1 MKTPAYQTAELKRKN
16 VRLAW
21 MLGGLALFFLVTSFP
36 FWSGIFR
43 IVGTQ
48 AVQ

>member
-1 MKTPAYQTAELKRKN
+1 MRIPDYQTAELRRKN

-21 MLGGLALFFLVTSFP
+21 GLAGLALFFLVTSFP
-36 FWSGIFR
+36 FWAGIFR

-48 AVQ
+48 AIQ

>member
-1 MKTPAYQTAELKRKN
+1 MRVPEYQTSELRRKN
-16 VRLAW
+16 IRLAW
-21 MLGGLALFFLVTSFP
+21 VLGGLALFFLVTSFP
-36 FWSGIFR
+36 FWSGLFH